1 MDALAH
7 IPVIA
12 LVHSDTIEPVFP
24 YIKRD
29 SPLGDI
35 PRLRKHKQCPGAETA
50 EVPAKRVRTSGTAE
64 PEDAELLTCRQ
75 EEASD
80 ALRVVQRFCMLER
93 HFPTDGPEL

>member
-7 IPVIA
+7 IFAIA

-50 EVPAKRVRTSGTAE
+50 EVPAKR
-64 PEDAELLTCRQ
+64 

-80 ALRVVQRFCMLER
+80 VLRVVQRFCMLGR
-93 HFPTDGPEL
+93 HFSTYALS